1 MFDVVA
7 YGNKYSVNK
16 ISGDKLLLG
25 DSCGVKQLN
34 KVEYNWK

>member
-1 MFDVVA
+1 MFDGVA
-7 YGNKYSVNK
+7 YGNKYPVNK

-25 DSCGVKQLN
+25 DSGGVKQLT